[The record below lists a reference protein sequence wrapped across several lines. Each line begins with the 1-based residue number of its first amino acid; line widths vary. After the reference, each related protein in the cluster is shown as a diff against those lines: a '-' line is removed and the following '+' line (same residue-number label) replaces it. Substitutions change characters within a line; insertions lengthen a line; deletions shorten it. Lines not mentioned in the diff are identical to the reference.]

1 MHILSFL
8 ITALCLFSDGYQM
21 EAADLL
27 FSAALIQKA
36 VCITTALS
44 NSRALQVNKHIMYS
58 SRIPVQSLHTNSNQF
73 CALTLQVKDA
83 H

>member
-1 MHILSFL
+1 MHILSLL
-8 ITALCLFSDGYQM
+8 ITALRLFTDRYRM
-21 EAADLL
+21 DAADLF

-44 NSRALQVNKHIMYS
+44 NSRALQVNKHVMYS
-58 SRIPVQSLHTNSNQF
+58 SRIPVQSSHTKSNQF
-73 CALTLQVKDA
+73 CALTLQVQYA